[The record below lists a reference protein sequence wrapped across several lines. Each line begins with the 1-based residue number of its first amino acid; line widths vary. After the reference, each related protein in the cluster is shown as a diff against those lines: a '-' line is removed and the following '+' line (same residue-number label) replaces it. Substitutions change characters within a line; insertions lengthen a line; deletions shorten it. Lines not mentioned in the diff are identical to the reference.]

1 MGPRKHQI
9 GADHLPD
16 RVDGRD
22 RTSGNNYVQ
31 RRANSVA
38 AEPAGPLIKAAL
50 LLDDRNWSVDAAHVD
65 SWRQSVYEKDRRACM
80 IPPLV

>member
-1 MGPRKHQI
+1 
-9 GADHLPD
+9 
-16 RVDGRD
+16 
-22 RTSGNNYVQ
+22 VQ
-31 RRANSVA
+31 RRANPVA

-50 LLDDRNWSVDAAHVD
+50 LLDDRNWSVDVAHVD